1 MKENSLSSLLENDND
16 YQRYSTY
23 GSIAEEQY
31 MQLDLSTEQKDIID
45 NLLDSRDNEN
55 LEYSNLAYLAGIIDC
70 IRFLKYLNVPV
81 EEMIE
86 APHC

>member
-31 MQLDLSTEQKDIID
+31 MQLDLSTEQKDMSTYTEDDFSIAI
-45 NLLDSRDNEN
+45 N
-55 LEYSNLAYLAGIIDC
+55 
-70 IRFLKYLNVPV
+70 
-81 EEMIE
+81 
-86 APHC
+86 